1 VGHGGN
7 CPGYKSQLY
16 LRTKDKI
23 AAVVMTNAHDVSPS
37 SYAYELFDLVG
48 PAILD
53 AVKNPGKAKKADRDL
68 EKYVGR
74 YEMPIGRESLVVIWE
89 GGLATMRIPTNNPRP
104 SKLKRVDGNVF
115 RRVRSDGE
123 LGAEVIFEVDADGKV
138 TRMIYHSQ
146 HYNRIHQ

>member
-23 AAVVMTNAHDVSPS
+23 AVVVMSNAHDVSPS
-37 SYAYELFDLVG
+37 SYAYELFDLVV

-53 AVKNPGKAKKADRDL
+53 AVKNPGKAKNADPDL
-68 EKYVGR
+68 DKYVGR

-89 GGLATMRIPTNNPRP
+89 GELATMGIPTSNPRP
-104 SKLKRVDGNVF
+104 SKLRRVEGNVF
-115 RRVRSDGE
+115 RRVHSDGR

-138 TRMIYHSQ
+138 TRMIRNSQ
-146 HYNRIHQ
+146 HYNRIRQ